1 MIILF
6 NGVFDQELGNEKI
19 FDRKINFGK
28 SNIVVMLYYIME
40 KRTSNSGS
48 ACIRNRFIMN
58 KVC

>member
-6 NGVFDQELGNEKI
+6 NEGFDQEFGNEKI
-19 FDRKINFGK
+19 LIEK
-28 SNIVVMLYYIME
+28 SFLEKVFCSYVTLHNE
-40 KRTSNSGS
+40 KRTSYSGS